1 MRSQP
6 FLSSPSGSR
15 PRAAI
20 FLSGGGS
27 NAERLLCGL
36 RDAGAAASWEC
47 AALVTDA
54 PAASRAAE
62 LAKNFSVPLVAND
75 IREFYKAGGETRVT
89 LATPR
94 GRELREAWT
103 GALRQQLAAQRPDF
117 GILAGFVPLTNL
129 TGDFPC
135 LNVHPGDLTYL
146 KDGQRWLVGLHTF
159 PIERAILAGLAELRS
174 SVIVALPYTG
184 SGGDMD
190 NGPILGLSPAV
201 PVTLGGKTLEYWRD
215 VAAKRPAQ
223 RPAGGWKD
231 ELEALAAV
239 NQNNLKENG
248 DWVVFPKTV
257 AAFARGLYARDE
269 RGGLLLRSGTDWLP
283 IETVVYAPDTQEIR
297 CRESICCG

>member
-1 MRSQP
+1 MRCQP
-6 FLSSPSGSR
+6 FLSPVSGSR

-27 NAERLLCGL
+27 NAERLLGGL
-36 RDAGAAASWEC
+36 RAAGPAASWEC

-54 PAASRAAE
+54 PAVSRAAE
-62 LAKNFSVPLVAND
+62 LAKSFDIPLVAND

-103 GALRQQLAAQRPDF
+103 DALRQQLAPHRPEF

-146 KDGQRWLVGLHTF
+146 KDGRRWLVGLHTF
-159 PIERAILAGLAELRS
+159 PIERAIVEGLDELRS

-201 PVTLGGKTLEYWRD
+201 PVTLGGQTLEYWRA
-215 VAAKRPAQ
+215 VAARRPAQ

-239 NQNNLKENG
+239 NLNNLKEGG
-248 DWVVFPKTV
+248 DWVVFPKAV

-269 RGGLLLRSGTDWLP
+269 AGELLLRAGSGWLP
-283 IETVVYAPDTQEIR
+283 VETVVYAPDAQEIR
-297 CRESICCG
+297 FREG

>member
-1 MRSQP
+1 MNAKP
-6 FLSSPSGSR
+6 FLSIAPGHK

-27 NAERLLCGL
+27 NAERLLGGL
-36 RDAGAAASWEC
+36 RDAGPAATWEC

-54 PAASRAAE
+54 PATSRAAE
-62 LAKNFSVPLVAND
+62 LAKTFGVPLVAND

-89 LATPR
+89 LATPK

-103 GALRQQLAAQRPDF
+103 CALRQQLAPHQPDF

-159 PIERAILAGLAELRS
+159 PIERAILEGLDELRS

-201 PVTLGGKTLEYWRD
+201 PVTLGGKPLEYWQEA
-215 VAAKRPAQ
+215 AAKRPAQ
-223 RPAGGWKD
+223 RPPGGWKD

-239 NQNNLKENG
+239 NQNNLKEGG
-248 DWVVFPKTV
+248 DWIVFPETV
-257 AAFARGLYARDE
+257 AAFARGLYARDDQ
-269 RGGLLLRSGTDWLP
+269 GGLLIRAGNGWLP
-283 IETVVYAPDTQEIR
+283 IETVVYAPKTREIR
-297 CRESICCG
+297 FREE

>member
-1 MRSQP
+1 MTVVQP
-6 FLSSPSGSR
+6 FFTTAAGR
-15 PRAAI
+15 KPRAAI

-27 NAERLLCGL
+27 NAERLLRGL
-36 RDAGAAASWEC
+36 RDAGAGAGWEC

-54 PAASRAAE
+54 PAASRAGE
-62 LAKNFSVPLVAND
+62 LAREFGIPFVAND

-89 LATPR
+89 LATPK

-103 GALRQQLAAQRPDF
+103 RELRGQLAPHRPDF

-159 PIERAILAGLAELRS
+159 PIERAILEGLDELRS

-201 PVTLGGKTLEYWRD
+201 PVSLGGKPLEYWREA
-215 VAAKRPAQ
+215 AAKRPAQ

-239 NQNNLKENG
+239 NQNNLKEGG

-257 AAFARGLYARDE
+257 EAFARGVYTRDE
-269 RGGLLLRSGTDWLP
+269 KGGLLFRGLP
-283 IETVVYAPDTQEIR
+283 VETVVYGTDSTEIR
-297 CRESICCG
+297 FRAAHAD